1 MMSLTTGLDDTTP
14 AGGFVMVARL
24 LLAVVLVSSTVSLS
38 AQSYATQ
45 VWNQLQAS
53 YGQVSDSSS
62 FMLNNYIIG
71 KLADGKKDTWN
82 FPLTRGKEY
91 LIVGVCDNDC
101 TDVDLSVLDGRGNVI
116 VKDEEVDDT
125 PVTRFRVT
133 SSGTFSIEV
142 TMADCKDEP
151 CFFGFGLFEK

>member
-1 MMSLTTGLDDTTP
+1 MIARILFVTVLLSVSASLH
-14 AGGFVMVARL
+14 
-24 LLAVVLVSSTVSLS
+24 

-45 VWNQLQAS
+45 VWNQLQKAYS
-53 YGQVSDSSS
+53 DISDSSS
-62 FMLNNYIIG
+62 FQLNNYIIG
-71 KLADGKKDTWN
+71 KLADGATDTWT

-91 LIVGVCDNDC
+91 LIIGVCDNDC
-101 TDVDLSVLDGRGNVI
+101 TDVDLAVKGGNGAVI

-133 SSGTFSIEV
+133 SSGRFTVEV

>member
-1 MMSLTTGLDDTTP
+1 
-14 AGGFVMVARL
+14 MVARIL
-24 LLAVVLVSSTVSLS
+24 LVTVLLSVSTSLH

-45 VWNQLQAS
+45 VWNQLQKA
-53 YGQVSDSSS
+53 YTDISDSSS
-62 FMLNNYIIG
+62 FGLNNYIIG
-71 KLADGKKDTWN
+71 KLADGATDTWT
-82 FPLTRGKEY
+82 FPLQRGKEY
-91 LIVGVCDNDC
+91 LIIGVCDNDC
-101 TDVDLSVLDGRGNVI
+101 TDVDLVVKGGSGVI

-133 SSGTFSIEV
+133 SSGRFTVEV

>member
-1 MMSLTTGLDDTTP
+1 
-14 AGGFVMVARL
+14 MVVRIL
-24 LLAVVLVSSTVSLS
+24 LVAVLVSVSATLH

-45 VWNQLQAS
+45 VWNQLQKA
-53 YGQVSDSSS
+53 YNDVSDSSS
-62 FMLNNYIIG
+62 FQLNNYIIG
-71 KLADGKKDTWN
+71 KLADGATDTWT

-101 TDVDLSVLDGRGNVI
+101 SDVDLTVKGGNGSVI

-133 SSGTFSIEV
+133 SSGRFTVEV

>member
-1 MMSLTTGLDDTTP
+1 
-14 AGGFVMVARL
+14 MVARIL
-24 LLAVVLVSSTVSLS
+24 LVTVLLSVSTSLH

-45 VWNQLQAS
+45 VWNQLQKA
-53 YGQVSDSSS
+53 YTDISDSSS
-62 FMLNNYIIG
+62 FGLNNYIIG
-71 KLADGKKDTWN
+71 KLADGATDTWT
-82 FPLTRGKEY
+82 FPLERGKEY
-91 LIVGVCDNDC
+91 LIIGVCDNDC
-101 TDVDLSVLDGRGNVI
+101 TDVDLVVKGGNGVI

-133 SSGTFSIEV
+133 SSGRFTVEV